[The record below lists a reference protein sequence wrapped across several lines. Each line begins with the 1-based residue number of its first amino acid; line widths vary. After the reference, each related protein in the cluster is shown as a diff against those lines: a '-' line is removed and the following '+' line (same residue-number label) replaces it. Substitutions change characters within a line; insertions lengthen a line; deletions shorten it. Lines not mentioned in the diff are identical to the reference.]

1 MSALAPAQEDYNQA
15 KERLRLALLFAI
27 AEDITSVAP
36 NLLDRRALS
45 DAYWNTKREVF
56 RRHFEEEGLGCPGAL
71 LHGTVSWETALL
83 ILSTSMRRSSLKAF
97 LYQRRLTATLM
108 WNWYCKESKA
118 ARLVCPTEPLK
129 AECEALL
136 SEPDEG
142 WAAYLQERAKEE
154 ETREAQLAQ
163 IRASR
168 PQIKQEDEDEEMPL
182 VVIANLAPNQAPA
195 EPVNVAAAEN
205 IKPAADFVEP
215 RDNQGAPKPL
225 SYQDLLGFKYSENGL
240 SLQWLFVPTFQPG
253 YRYHV
258 LVGGTMVQGE
268 SNKSSEHEAR
278 EEVAFKAL
286 KRAELWVSAGNG
298 QNARAL
304 QPLDYTNRPELVR
317 ACMEG
322 FELGSRMALQDRQ
335 E

>member
-71 LHGTVSWETALL
+71 SHGTVSWE
-83 ILSTSMRRSSLKAF
+83 
-97 LYQRRLTATLM
+97 TATLM
-108 WNWYCKESKA
+108 WNWYCKESKT

-182 VVIANLAPNQAPA
+182 VGIANLAPNQAPA